1 MTENGF
7 SINRVLILL
16 GLKYTSKLD
25 EFENFVESTR
35 KYGVIATSSTEGI
48 KARVVLLIDD
58 LPLVNGRHAL
68 ERLQKCL
75 NLLVR
80 STQMPTVVLITDYDK
95 ADSSD
100 QTARSM
106 EDIQSSL
113 ERAGALKVALLNHLR
128 SSSSYTYGFLKL

>member
-1 MTENGF
+1 MSSKF
-7 SINRVLILL
+7 LLILL

-35 KYGVIATSSTEGI
+35 KYGVIASSSTGGT
-48 KARVVLLIDD
+48 KSPVVLLIDD
-58 LPLVNGRHAL
+58 LPLANGRHAF
-68 ERLQKCL
+68 ERLQNCL
-75 NLLVR
+75 TLLVR

-106 EDIQSSL
+106 EDVQSSL
-113 ERAGALKVALLNHLR
+113 ERAGALKVELSNPVQ
-128 SSSSYTYGFLKL
+128 S